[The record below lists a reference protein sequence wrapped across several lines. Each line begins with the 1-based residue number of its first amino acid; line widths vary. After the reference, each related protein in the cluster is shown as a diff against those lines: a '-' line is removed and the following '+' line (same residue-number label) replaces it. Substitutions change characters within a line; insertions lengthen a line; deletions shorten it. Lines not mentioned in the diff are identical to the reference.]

1 MLESSLDYINSSS
14 QLLICL
20 RESLTFIIL
29 TSGKNVFKC
38 LQEVNIYSSMSNSKW
53 DLICLS
59 KSQSRI
65 LFKLTDYSL
74 SWNGIQMS

>member
-38 LQEVNIYSSMSNSKW
+38 LQEVNIYSSMSNSK
-53 DLICLS
+53 
-59 KSQSRI
+59 
-65 LFKLTDYSL
+65 
-74 SWNGIQMS
+74 